1 MFLDKATVKKNKY
14 LIIIGFLFFIFL
26 CIFAPGL
33 IFFYAPFMLLIYWFI
48 RGFVRLTQRHHPILV
63 VAYVIFIPLWSYIHC
78 MIVGVWGSSQKKIED
93 TDLLKEA
100 KKKVKFDRLVEEEEK
115 KSSK

>member
-1 MFLDKATVKKNKY
+1 MSNTELFT
-14 LIIIGFLFFIFL
+14 LFFIIILPF
-26 CIFAPGL
+26 IFA
-33 IFFYAPFMLLIYWFI
+33 IYWCI
-48 RGFVRLTQRHHPILV
+48 KGFVRLTQRHHPILV

>member
-26 CIFAPGL
+26 CIFASGL
-33 IFFYAPFMLLIYWFI
+33 IFFAPFILLIYWFI